1 MCSLQRH
8 GSHYLQ
14 LFPPWVQLGVL
25 PSLLAQTWPATEQTW
40 TAQNHLVKKWCMFTM
55 SGLGSSEPVP
65 ETSVASAWALRGTRI
80 NDHRENAWLGE
91 CEDNWGAA
99 TQARWSCERQGR
111 SILQILT
118 RIHSLWWRPITVRGE
133 WRKLLLANFSTSRE
147 AVRVLGEL
155 SDPSTQ
161 SG

>member
-25 PSLLAQTWPATEQTW
+25 SSLWAQTWPDTEPTR
-40 TAQNHLVKKWCMFTM
+40 TAQNHLVGKWCMFTM

-65 ETSVASAWALRGTRI
+65 ETSAASAWALRGTRI
-80 NDHRENAWLGE
+80 SARRENAWLGE
-91 CEDNWGAA
+91 CEDNWGAL
-99 TQARWSCERQGR
+99 TQTWWSCERQGGA
-111 SILQILT
+111 ILQILPHI
-118 RIHSLWWRPITVRGE
+118 RSLWWRPITLRE
-133 WRKLLLANFSTSRE
+133 WRKPLLANFSTSRE
-147 AVRVLGEL
+147 AVRVLGGL
-155 SDPSTQ
+155 SYPSTQ